1 MLKDIRKN
9 GSVKCGYYK
18 KYLKRTVFTY
28 KFRLKEYFNLKVEE
42 STFFHVSVQRKND
55 LRDFIQTGFH
65 QFARS
70 KKAIMFSDLAF
81 WKILETRVFKP

>member
-55 LRDFIQTGFH
+55 LRN
-65 QFARS
+65 
-70 KKAIMFSDLAF
+70 L
-81 WKILETRVFKP
+81 FKPVFINLQEAKKQ